1 MELQSI
7 WQDFEL
13 GELETGIQTLFPE
26 YNISLNTLLGILM
39 DGDIMG
45 AFTYLIQGGME
56 GIAAQFGGLKNLL
69 VWLLIL
75 GVVSALL
82 THFAEIFDR
91 HQIADLSFYYVY
103 LLFSVVLLKCFAQV
117 VEIGKGAIE
126 GIVLFVRLLMPTYL
140 VAVGAATG
148 TTTVNA
154 YSQLLVLIIYGVEN
168 ILLGCVIPLI
178 YCFMLL
184 TIVNSIW
191 VEEKLTL
198 IIELIEKA
206 VGWILKAALGVVTGV
221 SVFQSVLTPVI
232 DSAKKTALQKTISV
246 IPGIGNA
253 ADGVVELVTGS
264 AMVIKNSI
272 GIILLI
278 LLLILCAAPLMK
290 IFLTV
295 LLLKGVAA
303 FMGVVSDK
311 RITGC
316 ANRVGN
322 AIMLL
327 LQTVGTAMLLFLI
340 TIAVVAASG
349 GR

>member
-7 WQDFEL
+7 WQDFGL
-13 GELETGIQTLFPE
+13 GELEAGIQTLFPE
-26 YNISLNTLLGILM
+26 YNISLDTLLEILM
-39 DGDIMG
+39 DGDVLG
-45 AFTYLIQGGME
+45 AFTYLIQGS
-56 GIAAQFGGLKNLL
+56 IDRVAAQFGGMRTLL
-69 VWLLIL
+69 VWMLIL

-82 THFAEIFDR
+82 THFAEIFDK

-103 LLFSVVLLKCFAQV
+103 LLFSVVLLKCFVQV
-117 VEIGKGAIE
+117 VEIAEGAIE

-140 VAVGAATG
+140 LAVGAATG
-148 TTTVNA
+148 TATVNA
-154 YSQLLVLIIYGVEN
+154 YSQLLVLMIYGVEN

-178 YCFMLL
+178 YCVALM
-184 TIVNSIW
+184 TVVNSIW
-191 VEEKLTL
+191 VEERLAL
-198 IIELIEKA
+198 IIELAEKA
-206 VGWILKAALGVVTGV
+206 VGWILKASVGVVTGV

-246 IPGIGNA
+246 MPGIGNA

-264 AMVIKNSI
+264 AQVIKNSI
-272 GIILLI
+272 GI
-278 LLLILCAAPLMK
+278 LLLLLLLVLCAVPLLK
-290 IFLTV
+290 IFFTAM
-295 LLLKGVAA
+295 LLKGAAA
-303 FMGVVSDK
+303 FMGVVGDK

-322 AIMLL
+322 AVMMLFR
-327 LQTVGTAMLLFLI
+327 TTGTAMLLFLI